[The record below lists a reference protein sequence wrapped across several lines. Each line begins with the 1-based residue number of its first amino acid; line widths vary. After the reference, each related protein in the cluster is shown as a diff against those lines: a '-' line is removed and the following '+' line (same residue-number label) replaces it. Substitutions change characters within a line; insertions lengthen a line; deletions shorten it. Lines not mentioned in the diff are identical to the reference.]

1 MKEID
6 FDELEKE
13 IDRAIDTLFVT
24 EEEKEA
30 KGAKPSEVP
39 VEEKGPPEGGVPF
52 QLDEDLQR
60 DLEGIEVELLTLEWE
75 FKPEGVR
82 RAVEL
87 LQGLRER
94 PLPEGLAQGMEL
106 LQKALHRFLLD
117 ESNVTPEGVKFV
129 QDLWKFLKGVAEGG
143 EPSSERLETFQRD
156 YDRLFQR
163 VVPVPEK
170 PKVEPRPAF
179 GVQELV
185 RAWERME
192 LLLSEAMGKLQELR
206 DRVAAEK
213 RSLLEGVPSPR
224 RGREMALFRRGGRY
238 VAIDPK
244 RIARTVPT
252 DPTTAAS
259 FLKRGRIRLR
269 DGTLPLHPSSEG
281 EGVGDSPLVVI
292 FQGEGGLQGFIAD
305 EALGRGA
312 VTITSSGAL
321 WQDKRVEVIL

>member
-13 IDRAIDTLFVT
+13 IDRAIDTLFVSED
-24 EEEKEA
+24 EEKKEA
-30 KGAKPSEVP
+30 KPSKVP
-39 VEEKGPPEGGVPF
+39 AEGKVPPEGV
-52 QLDEDLQR
+52 QSRLAEDLR
-60 DLEGIEVELLTLEWE
+60 KDLEDIEVQLLTIEWE
-75 FKPEGVR
+75 FKPEGLR
-82 RAVEL
+82 RAVGL

-94 PLPEGLAQGMEL
+94 PLPEGLVQGLEL

-143 EPSSERLETFQRD
+143 EPSAERLETFQRD

-163 VVPVPEK
+163 VVPTSVSS
-170 PKVEPRPAF
+170 KVEAQPAV
-179 GVQELV
+179 GVEELL
-185 RAWERME
+185 RAWERAE
-192 LLLSEAMGKLQELR
+192 LLLNEAIGKLQELR
-206 DRVAAEK
+206 DKVAAEK
-213 RSLLEGVPSPR
+213 SSLLKGTSSPGR
-224 RGREMALFRRGGRY
+224 EREMALFRRGDLY

-259 FLKRGRIRLR
+259 FLKRGRIKLR
-269 DGTLPLHPSSEG
+269 DGTLPLHPRSGG
-281 EGVGDSPLVVI
+281 EEVGQSPLVVI
-292 FQGEGGLQGFIAD
+292 FRAERGLQGFIAD

-312 VTITSSGAL
+312 VAITSSGAL
-321 WQDKRVEVIL
+321 WQDKRVEVLV